1 MHALLTR
8 FVCCES
14 GDRSA
19 NLLQVA
25 LVIKPIRNAI
35 LRLDPSASL
44 LTSTH
49 VLLVKLAL
57 EARDYEAVLP
67 VIDKSIF
74 QFPSAA
80 NQPKP
85 ESLSDMRLPP
95 VAFVTTETKLTTKV
109 KYQDV
114 LEYFLYSGMVYMGLR
129 RWENSLEC
137 LENAVT
143 YPSKEVSRIMVEAY
157 KKWVLVGLLLEGK
170 LLQLPKYTSINAAK
184 AYHTIAKPY
193 ETVAQIFETGSAPRL
208 KAEVEIGHQIWE
220 DDSNMGLILNVLS
233 EYQKFQI
240 RNLAS
245 IYSKISIPEVNQLT
259 TSAET
264 GNKLQSHI
272 LAEGLVRGMIADGSL
287 DATLSNPPGGSAILT
302 FKPSG
307 SKLSEKQ
314 VEEELQASK
323 ERIQLLAQE
332 VKRTD
337 RMLTY
342 DKEYLK
348 FVQKQQRLARDGAAD
363 QGIAGGDLDWNS
375 VEDEDIMTGLT
386 F

>member
-1 MHALLTR
+1 M
-8 FVCCES
+8 
-14 GDRSA
+14 
-19 NLLQVA
+19 
-25 LVIKPIRNAI
+25 IKSIRNAI
-35 LRLDPSASL
+35 LRLDPSGSL

-49 VLLVKLAL
+49 ILLVKLAL

-74 QFPSAA
+74 QFPSVA
-80 NQPKP
+80 NQQKL
-85 ESLSDMRLPP
+85 ESLSDIRLPP
-95 VAFVTTETKLTTKV
+95 VAFITTDTKLTARL

-114 LEYFLYSGMVYMGLR
+114 LEYFLCSGMVYMGLR
-129 RWENSLEC
+129 KWENALEC

-143 YPSKEVSRIMVEAY
+143 YPSKEVSKIMVEAY

-170 LLQLPKYTSINAAK
+170 LLQLPKYTAINAAK
-184 AYHTIAKPY
+184 AYHTLAKPY
-193 ETVAQIFETGSAPRL
+193 ETVAQIFETGSASRL
-208 KAEVEIGHQIWE
+208 KAEIEIGQQVWD

-233 EYQKFQI
+233 EYQKAQI
-240 RNLAS
+240 RNLAN

-259 TSAET
+259 MSAET
-264 GNKLQSHI
+264 GNRLQSNF
-272 LAEGLVRGMIADGSL
+272 LAEGLVRGMIQDGSL
-287 DATLSNPPGGSAILT
+287 DAALSNPPGGSAILT

-307 SKLSEKQ
+307 LKLSEKQ

-323 ERIQLLAQE
+323 DRIQHLAKE

-348 FVQKQQRLARDGAAD
+348 FVQKQQRLAKDGAGD

-375 VEDEDIMTGLT
+375 VEDEDIMTGVT